1 MADSVVVV
9 GGGVIGLACAFALQ
23 RSGMDVTVIDAG
35 PRELAASHV
44 NAGWVCPTLCE
55 PVPSPGLVTTS
66 ARWMLKS
73 DSPLYIKPRFDRSFS
88 RWLMEFWKHCNAR
101 DYHAG
106 TAATAALSARTLELY
121 DDLREHGVQ
130 FEEHEDGLLF
140 AYVGEEAMHHDY
152 DEIRWVT
159 EYGFEMPDL
168 LDGDAARA
176 LEPGLSDE
184 VVGGYWMRHER
195 SVRPD
200 TLVTGFRDR
209 LREGGAVIRDGERVV
224 GFGARDGRV
233 TSVVTDAATYAA
245 STVVVAAGAWTP
257 QILEPL
263 GVRVPIEAGK
273 GYRIDF
279 APPPVTLTK
288 PLYLHESRVAITP
301 MNGSLRLAGTMEL
314 SGLNHVVRP
323 ERVQALLR
331 RTGEAIRD
339 WPAEVRTDA
348 PGVKVWHGPR
358 PLTPDGLPVIG
369 WMPGWRNL
377 AVASGHSMLGVTLAP
392 ATGEA
397 VAEMI
402 VSGRTP
408 EVLRPFDPARFNN
421 RSELSARVLRG
432 S

>member
-1 MADSVVVV
+1 
-9 GGGVIGLACAFALQ
+9 
-23 RSGMDVTVIDAG
+23 
-35 PRELAASHV
+35 
-44 NAGWVCPTLCE
+44 
-55 PVPSPGLVTTS
+55 
-66 ARWMLKS
+66 
-73 DSPLYIKPRFDRSFS
+73 
-88 RWLMEFWKHCNAR
+88 
-101 DYHAG
+101 
-106 TAATAALSARTLELY
+106 
-121 DDLREHGVQ
+121 
-130 FEEHEDGLLF
+130 
-140 AYVGEEAMHHDY
+140 MHHDY

-273 GYRIDF
+273 GYSIDF

-339 WPAEVRTDA
+339 WPPEVRTDA

-408 EVLRPFDPARFNN
+408 DVLRPFDPARFNI